1 MADIARDD
9 DQVIILDEGP
19 VPAAA
24 AQPADVVNLD
34 RDEDEGLPPHAVQLE
49 DGSVRL
55 PLLHPVTLKFSK
67 AGQVREERINHL
79 LLHRLTGADM
89 RVLAN
94 TAKDRVESMAIARSA
109 RMAPVKLDLIY
120 DRMDGADVAS
130 AGRVISHFLGAG
142 RSAGR

>member
-9 DQVIILDEGP
+9 DQVIILDEAH
-19 VPAAA
+19 VPAVP

-34 RDEDEGLPPHAVQLE
+34 RDEDEGLPAHAVQLE

-67 AGQVREERINHL
+67 AGQVREERIDHL

-89 RVLAN
+89 RTLAN

-109 RMAPVKLDLIY
+109 RMAPVKLDPIY
-120 DRMDGADVAS
+120 DRMDGADVAA